1 MLDIYVHEYL
11 RTFVFKQVTYFIRH
25 SGGIKVWKI
34 YLIRWTML
42 LRPLD
47 FSTYRRAIFN
57 SPEVKKKKIG
67 NSKVHHSNV
76 HTRLKATTFFI
87 NPILTSIQ
95 WNWETKKKTKK
106 ERERERIWKLSHS
119 FGGEAFRKPKWISN
133 CNRFRSIITTESNS
147 GPLFV
152 NKHKNMISSRLL
164 PLLSS
169 HKQ

>member
-57 SPEVKKKKIG
+57 SPEVKKKNREFEGASFKRTHSIESDNIFHKS
-67 NSKVHHSNV
+67 NSNFDTVKLRN
-76 HTRLKATTFFI
+76 
-87 NPILTSIQ
+87 
-95 WNWETKKKTKK
+95 EKKKRKRREK
-106 ERERERIWKLSHS
+106 EKEFENYRIHSVERPFE
-119 FGGEAFRKPKWISN
+119 
-133 CNRFRSIITTESNS
+133 NRSELAIATGFDR
-147 GPLFV
+147 
-152 NKHKNMISSRLL
+152 SSRRNQTAARC
-164 PLLSS
+164 LSTNT
-169 HKQ
+169 KI

>member
-57 SPEVKKKKIG
+57 SPEVKKKKNREFEGASFKRTHSIESDNIFHKS
-67 NSKVHHSNV
+67 NSNFDTVKLRN
-76 HTRLKATTFFI
+76 
-87 NPILTSIQ
+87 
-95 WNWETKKKTKK
+95 EKKKNEKG
-106 ERERERIWKLSHS
+106 ERKRKNLKTIAFIRWRGLS
-119 FGGEAFRKPKWISN
+119 K
-133 CNRFRSIITTESNS
+133 TE
-147 GPLFV
+147 V
-152 NKHKNMISSRLL
+152 N
-164 PLLSS
+164 
-169 HKQ
+169 

>member
-1 MLDIYVHEYL
+1 MFITYIDLHNMLDIYVHEYL

-95 WNWETKKKTKK
+95 
-106 ERERERIWKLSHS
+106 
-119 FGGEAFRKPKWISN
+119 
-133 CNRFRSIITTESNS
+133 
-147 GPLFV
+147 
-152 NKHKNMISSRLL
+152 
-164 PLLSS
+164 
-169 HKQ
+169 